1 MGRLGF
7 FEFLHSYF
15 HNDLFVG
22 LLIKW
27 FVLPYAHFQNDLL
40 IGFIKWVLLPSLVV
54 EEEEQE

>member
-15 HNDLFVG
+15 VEF
-22 LLIKW
+22 LIKL
-27 FVLPYAHFQNDLL
+27 FLLPCAHFQNDLL

-54 EEEEQE
+54 EEAEQE